1 MTNSYAEAWGLTHFL
16 LQTKSKDMVKYLQL
30 IHETDYG
37 VQASAKDRLELFR
50 SCFGDDLAKIDRDF
64 VRHLQRLR

>member
-1 MTNSYAEAWGLTHFL
+1 
-16 LQTKSKDMVKYLQL
+16 MVKYLQL